1 MQLKQ
6 ISLNESWEIN
16 IDSDGVIADFEA
28 IVSQHVGKPFK
39 DIARG
44 ALWRAVEDYDNTVGP
59 FFEALPKMPDA
70 DKLLDFVRSH
80 FVNVKILTASGHVP
94 KNGPQQKINWYKKHY
109 GHDLVVKV
117 VTKSPDKAQYAHP
130 RAILID
136 DRSKSIDP
144 WVAAGGIGILH
155 TSADTTIAELKR
167 ITGLE

>member
-1 MQLKQ
+1 MQLNE
-6 ISLNESWEIN
+6 ISLNETWEIYV
-16 IDSDGVIADFEA
+16 DSDGVVADFEA
-28 IVSQHVGKPFK
+28 LVSKHVGKPFK
-39 DIARG
+39 DITRG
-44 ALWRAVEDYDNTVGP
+44 TLWRAVEDYDNNVGP
-59 FFEALPKMPDA
+59 FFEHLPKMRDA
-70 DKLLDFVRSH
+70 DILMDFVRGN

-155 TSADTTIAELKR
+155 TSAQSTIAELKR
-167 ITGLE
+167 ITGV